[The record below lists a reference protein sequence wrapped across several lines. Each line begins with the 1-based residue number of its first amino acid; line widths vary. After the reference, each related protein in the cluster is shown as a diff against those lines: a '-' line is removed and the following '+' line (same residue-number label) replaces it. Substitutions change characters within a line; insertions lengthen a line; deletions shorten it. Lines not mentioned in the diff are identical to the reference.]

1 MSEDEV
7 KPKYEYKPIEGFD
20 PLPLITE
27 YGLTHKQAMFVGWY
41 LVTMNGTKAAR
52 NAGYAEPC
60 HVAYHAVLES
70 ASVRK
75 CLDAKFAE
83 RRLTPG
89 EVLDRLKIIAEADI
103 SDYLVTDPKFA
114 EEHEGVFKLVA
125 DGRVLDGIW
134 IDLKR
139 ALKDGNTGA
148 IKSYKRVKG
157 ETVIELH
164 DKVKAL
170 ELVGRH
176 YRMFADV
183 QIQSPKEDGTAEE
196 LTDEAL
202 ARIAR
207 RPADPGAA
215 SDVLNE
221 DGEE

>member
-1 MSEDEV
+1 MSETND
-7 KPKYEYKPIEGFD
+7 KPNYKPIEGFD
-20 PLPLITE
+20 PGPLILE
-27 YGLTHKQAMFVGWY
+27 YGLTLKQAMFVGWY
-41 LVTMNGTKAAR
+41 LITMNQTKAAR

-60 HVAYHAVLES
+60 NVAGAIAITN
-70 ASVRK
+70 ASIRK
-75 CLDAKFAE
+75 VLDAKFAE

-89 EVLDRLKIIAEADI
+89 EVLDRLKTIAEADI
-103 SDYLVTDPKFA
+103 SDYLVSDPKFA

-164 DKVKAL
+164 DKVRAL
-170 ELVGRH
+170 ELVGKH

-183 QIQSPKEDGTAEE
+183 QVQSPKEDGTAEE
-196 LTDEAL
+196 LSDEAL

-207 RPADPGAA
+207 KAHNATGAA
-215 SDVLNE
+215 GDVPIE
-221 DGEE
+221 GGDE